1 MVTGTGNAAAVVQWV
16 EGSVSAVEAS
26 AFSLATTSGTS
37 RAVRRYLLSRYASP
51 RPVLPT
57 EGQRVRVG
65 LDKAGYVRLIEP
77 LGEAA
82 PAPAP
87 AAATASPPDPA
98 PSPLASVPELP
109 TAEPDDIK
117 RFDESLNDVV
127 TMPDTSPVPAP
138 EPPPTYS
145 ERAATPVAHPEP
157 AHRRPGREVVVTRLA
172 CLNTAAAVLS
182 SGTREAEPEAVLAL
196 AEQLERWA
204 LRPET

>member
-26 AFSLATTSGTS
+26 AFSLVTTSGTG

-51 RPVLPT
+51 RPVLPS
-57 EGQRVRVG
+57 EGARVRVG

-82 PAPAP
+82 PASAP
-87 AAATASPPDPA
+87 SLATAPPRDPA
-98 PSPLASVPELP
+98 PPPSALAPESL
-109 TAEPDDIK
+109 TAEPDDME
-117 RFDESLNDVV
+117 RAGESRGDVV
-127 TMPDTSPVPAP
+127 TLPDTPPVSAP
-138 EPPPTYS
+138 EPSPTYS
-145 ERAATPVAHPEP
+145 ERAATPAADAEP
-157 AHRRPGREVVVTRLA
+157 ARRRPGREVVVTRLA
-172 CLNTAAAVLS
+172 CLNTATAILA
-182 SGTREAEPEAVLAL
+182 SGTRVTDPEAVLAL